1 MTSKEAASRRL
12 QQRLARIEQERLGK
26 SIAQNVRDWE
36 SGCAWACAAI
46 GVLAAFI
53 ALCESGVV

>member
-1 MTSKEAASRRL
+1 M
-12 QQRLARIEQERLGK
+12 QQRLARIEQERLEGI
-26 SIAQNVRDWE
+26 IAQRKSEWN

-46 GVLAAFI
+46 GVLAAFV